1 MDSSLN
7 AAGLYDQRN
16 SRVWSFFV
24 ESGAVSVVDGGCLRL
39 DRSLPRWIGLES
51 GASPLACGRGELQDL
66 VKERILSGW
75 G

>member
-1 MDSSLN
+1 MDSRLN

-24 ESGAVSVVDGGCLRL
+24 ESGAASVVDGGCLRL

-66 VKERILSGW
+66 VMPPVIRSFG
-75 G
+75 